1 MTKDMKYDIHRFIIL
16 FTMMCTAIGVKAQ
29 NADKL
34 YAEDGLCNH
43 LSVGLSTGL
52 TGTGIDVVMPVH
64 KIVTIR
70 AGFSGWDIGNIKFK
84 AINTATEITQ
94 MQMVEA
100 DAVKR
105 SQMVD
110 KVELA
115 VKPNFW
121 NIYIMGEVHPFR
133 NQPFYFSAGLFAGSQ
148 NFIHFNNTNEGAL
161 GFLYEA
167 NQKVE
172 DYNRVFRTNYP
183 PIGLK
188 FGDYV
193 FTADEHGNIDVR
205 MKTNAVKPY
214 LGIGFGQHLAKAHR
228 VSLAVDAGLLFWGTP
243 KFMLNNDVEIK
254 SSGKNSGITGALS
267 WLKAWPNLQIR
278 VAYRIF

>member
-1 MTKDMKYDIHRFIIL
+1 MKHSIYRLIIL
-16 FTMMCTAIGVKAQ
+16 FMIVSMAAGAKAQ

-34 YAEDGLCNH
+34 YAEDGLFNH
-43 LSVGLSTGL
+43 LSVGLTTGL
-52 TGTGIDVVMPVH
+52 TGTGIDVVMPVN
-64 KIVTIR
+64 KIITVR
-70 AGFSGWDIGNIKFK
+70 AGISGWDIGRVKFK
-84 AINTATEITQ
+84 AINTATEITE
-94 MQMVEA
+94 MQLVEA

-115 VKPNFW
+115 VTPSFW
-121 NIYIMGEVHPFR
+121 NFYIMGEVHPF
-133 NQPFYFSAGLFAGSQ
+133 NYQPFYFSAGLFAGSQ
-148 NFIHFNNTNEGAL
+148 NFIHFRNTNEGAL
-161 GFLYEA
+161 GFLYDA

-172 DYNRVFRTNYP
+172 DYNHAFLTNYP

-193 FTADEHGNIDVR
+193 FTADERGNIDVR

-214 LGIGFGQHLAKAHR
+214 IGIGFGQHLAKAHR
-228 VSLAVDAGLLFWGTP
+228 ISLAVDAGLLFWGTP
-243 KFMLNNDVEIK
+243 RFVLNNDTEIK
-254 SSGKNSGITGALS
+254 SSGKNSGISGALS

-278 VAYRIF
+278 VAYKIF

>member
-1 MTKDMKYDIHRFIIL
+1 MKQDIHRLFIL
-16 FTMMCTAIGVKAQ
+16 FTIMLTAIGAKAQ
-29 NADKL
+29 NADKFH
-34 YAEDGLCNH
+34 AEDGLLNH
-43 LSVGLSTGL
+43 LSVGLTTGL

-64 KIVTIR
+64 KIVTVR
-70 AGFSGWDIGNIKFK
+70 AGFTGWNVGDIKFK
-84 AINTATEITQ
+84 AINTATEITE

-100 DAVKR
+100 DAVKL
-105 SQMVD
+105 SQMTD

-115 VKPNFW
+115 AEPNFW
-121 NIYIMGEVHPFR
+121 NFFLLGEVHPFR
-133 NQPFYFSAGLFAGSQ
+133 NQPFYFSAGLFVGSQ
-148 NFIHFNNTNEGAL
+148 NFIHFRNTNEGAL
-161 GFLYEA
+161 EFLYYA
-167 NQKVE
+167 NQLVE
-172 DYNRVFRTNYP
+172 DYNQVFRTNYP

-214 LGIGFGQHLAKAHR
+214 IGIGFGQHLAKKHR

-243 KFMLNNDVEIK
+243 KFVLNNDTEIK

-278 VAYRIF
+278 VAYKIF

>member
-29 NADKL
+29 NANKL
-34 YAEDGLCNH
+34 YTEDALCNH

-94 MQMVEA
+94 KQMVEA

-121 NIYIMGEVHPFR
+121 NIYIMGEVQEPAFLFLR
-133 NQPFYFSAGLFAGSQ
+133 RSVCWQPKLHTFQQYQRRCTWLPLRSQSKSGGL
-148 NFIHFNNTNEGAL
+148 
-161 GFLYEA
+161 
-167 NQKVE
+167 
-172 DYNRVFRTNYP
+172 
-183 PIGLK
+183 
-188 FGDYV
+188 
-193 FTADEHGNIDVR
+193 
-205 MKTNAVKPY
+205 
-214 LGIGFGQHLAKAHR
+214 
-228 VSLAVDAGLLFWGTP
+228 
-243 KFMLNNDVEIK
+243 
-254 SSGKNSGITGALS
+254 
-267 WLKAWPNLQIR
+267 
-278 VAYRIF
+278 